1 MLLKKYVN
9 PDLVTTDL
17 VMNILNEERVRFLY
31 MFLAIE
37 NDVS

>member
-1 MLLKKYVN
+1 MLLKKYI
-9 PDLVTTDL
+9 VTIEL
-17 VMNILNEERVRFLY
+17 VMNILNEERVRFPY